1 MLPVDRWPQAVRTVA
16 RTYGA
21 RGATLRA
28 LHEARKAAGRFRP
41 AIRFPVPDA
50 PVAGVH
56 PFRVDGERLRSA
68 TDLAAAVERADR
80 VADGF
85 HHAYRWTWKPL
96 PSTPAEWLAHPGTGH
111 SFGDAPW
118 WTVPHLGSGG
128 DIKDVWEPGRFG
140 WVYDLVRGWLV
151 TGDTRYVD
159 AFRRHF
165 DTWRASSPPF
175 RGPHWGC
182 GQETAIRA
190 AALLY
195 AEANLPPVEGIAP
208 TLAASGERIAD
219 AIGYAVSQHNNHSLS
234 EAAGLV
240 CLGVRFRGAHPEAER
255 WLRSGR
261 RWLARLVTEQFAPDG
276 WYVQHS
282 FTYLRLALDQCV
294 VAERALRAAGLALPD
309 EAVAR
314 LKAGVALLLAVM
326 EGETGTVPNHGAN
339 DGAFV
344 HPVTTAGVRDFRPVV
359 TAACATWG
367 IPLPDD
373 VPADPEALAWLGLRA
388 PPAAPARGNGVCSG
402 SSGWAVARVG
412 GACVFLRA
420 GRYTSRPSHM
430 DPLHLDVSFGGREV
444 VVDAGTFAYN
454 APPPWKNGLTGARVH
469 NGPVL
474 DGREPGVRGPRFLW
488 YIWPEADMVE
498 AELGPDGATL
508 VAEVPGRISRT
519 VRVTAREVTVEDRI
533 EPGAA
538 REATVG
544 WLLHP
549 DAPAGAVRVDG
560 PREVVEAVEG
570 DTAGWYSPAYGER
583 IASRRVQVRRP
594 AAGGAVITTFIVPD
608 DS

>member
-1 MLPVDRWPQAVRTVA
+1 MLPVERWPQAVRTVA

-28 LHEARKAAGRFRP
+28 LHEARKATGRFRP
-41 AIRFPVPDA
+41 SPRFPVPDA
-50 PVAGVH
+50 PMPGVH
-56 PFRVDGERLRSA
+56 PFHVDGDRLRSA
-68 TDLAAAVERADR
+68 TDLPAAIGRADR

-96 PSTPAEWLAHPGTGH
+96 PSTPQEWRTHPGTGH
-111 SFGDAPW
+111 SFGDASW
-118 WTVPHLGSGG
+118 WTVPHLGSAG

-159 AFRRHF
+159 AFHRRF
-165 DTWRASSPPF
+165 DSWRASSPPF

-195 AEANLPPVEGIAP
+195 AEANLPPVEGIAQ

-261 RWLARLVTEQFAPDG
+261 RWLARLIPEQFAPDG

-294 VAERALRAAGLALPD
+294 VAERALRSAGLALPD
-309 EAVAR
+309 DAVTR

-344 HPVTTAGVRDFRPVV
+344 HPVTTAGFRDFRPAL
-359 TAACATWG
+359 TAACATWR

-373 VPADPEALAWLGLRA
+373 VPADPEALAWLGLDA
-388 PPAAPARGNGVCSG
+388 PPSAPARGDGVWSG
-402 SSGWAVARVG
+402 TSGWAAARVG
-412 GACVFLRA
+412 KARVFLRA

-488 YIWPEADMVE
+488 YIWPEADMLS
-498 AELGPDGATL
+498 AEFHGETATL
-508 VAEVPGRISRT
+508 VAKVPGRIRRT
-519 VRVTAREVTVEDRI
+519 VRVTAGEVTVEDRI
-533 EPGAA
+533 HPGAA

-560 PREVVEAVEG
+560 PGEVIEAVEG

-583 IASRRVQVRRP
+583 IASRRVRVRRP
-594 AAGGAVITTFIVPD
+594 AAGGAVIKTFIVPD